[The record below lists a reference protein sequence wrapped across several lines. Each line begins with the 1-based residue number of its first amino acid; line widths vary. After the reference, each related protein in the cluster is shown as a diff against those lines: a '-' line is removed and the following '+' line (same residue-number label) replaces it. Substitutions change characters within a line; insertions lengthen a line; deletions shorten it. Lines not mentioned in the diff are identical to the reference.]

1 MYVEKFTVEL
11 KRCITIF
18 PIFGTEGKS
27 QVQQMMYSIRRS
39 FEAMVRRYPRSSSIL
54 EDITNDQVIDIL
66 LDVTSEGSGAS
77 DQTGRTTRQ
86 RRQHKHASRAGI
98 VCSGDGS
105 DRNYGGNVDCCCNK
119 FRTTEQH
126 FVGGLSDQV
135 SFNDLFLTAT
145 LF

>member
-1 MYVEKFTVEL
+1 MYAEKFTVEL

-77 DQTGRTTRQ
+77 DQPTEPHDKDVNTNAQAAPALSAAVTAPTETTAAASTVVTLNSGQ
-86 RRQHKHASRAGI
+86 QSNISSRAYQTR
-98 VCSGDGS
+98 SP
-105 DRNYGGNVDCCCNK
+105 
-119 FRTTEQH
+119 
-126 FVGGLSDQV
+126 
-135 SFNDLFLTAT
+135 FNDFFQTARLF
-145 LF
+145 